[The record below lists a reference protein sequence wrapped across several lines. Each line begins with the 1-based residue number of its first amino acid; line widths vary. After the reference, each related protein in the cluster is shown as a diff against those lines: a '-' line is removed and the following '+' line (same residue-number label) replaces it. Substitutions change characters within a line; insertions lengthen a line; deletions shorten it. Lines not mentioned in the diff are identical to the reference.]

1 MTGLDIPFAAEV
13 QAGVQATY
21 VQPLAS
27 GATLTYY
34 LSAHYQDEAE
44 MSPFDPNAVAT
55 GVARHPTFTQME
67 DRTID
72 ASVTYTSSTKS
83 ITQHC
88 LGKI

>member
-1 MTGLDIPFAAEV
+1 MSSILRASDLTGLDIPFAAEV

-27 GATLTYY
+27 ATLTYY

-55 GVARHPTFTQME
+55 GLRGILLSLRW
-67 DRTID
+67 RTG
-72 ASVTYTSSTKS
+72 
-83 ITQHC
+83 H
-88 LGKI
+88 